1 LTTFSGTAKVSSIGI
16 KVILRDSLQD
26 TIKSQ
31 VSQNRVEITRYFKEY
46 EFLPKISM
54 FNLKGSLLNLRIDK
68 VSINQATAV
77 PVSKLPNFTI
87 IYDKSQKLDI
97 KIQRQNYD
105 VIIDNL
111 IFFQKTI
118 IGITKHLSIFEI
130 KCEELS
136 RQQEVYT

>member
-1 LTTFSGTAKVSSIGI
+1 
-16 KVILRDSLQD
+16 
-26 TIKSQ
+26 
-31 VSQNRVEITRYFKEY
+31 
-46 EFLPKISM
+46 M